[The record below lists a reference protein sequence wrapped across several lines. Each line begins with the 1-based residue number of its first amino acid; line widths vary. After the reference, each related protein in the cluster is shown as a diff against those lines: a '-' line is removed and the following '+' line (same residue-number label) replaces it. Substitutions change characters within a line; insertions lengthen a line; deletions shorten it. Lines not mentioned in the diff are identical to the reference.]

1 MNKKEILLYFAFPFF
16 MINYSAIINF
26 KIEIKRQGIMK
37 REKNKEKILIQW
49 LLDRMSMLEGVSN
62 KTNRQVKELKKMIK
76 ENKK

>member
-1 MNKKEILLYFAFPFF
+1 
-16 MINYSAIINF
+16 
-26 KIEIKRQGIMK
+26 MK